1 VTRKQAIRYLPPAL
15 GVLVLLG
22 VVIGLHGAL
31 KRVGLGDVLA
41 ALAATPR
48 REVYHALLLLGGSLG
63 LMMLYDAPGVVFA
76 RRGIAFAPLGPLR
89 IALASFCAYA
99 LSHVLGAP
107 ALSAAAIRLR
117 LYAQWQVPPAGIARI
132 VTFSGSMFTV
142 GLMALLGVLL
152 LIFPENLPLFGHEV
166 APWALRTVG
175 GALAAAI
182 LFYVLVAQKLP
193 GFKIFGHSLTPPGHA
208 LALVQVLLSCCDIS
222 TACAILY
229 VVLPDTPGLSYP
241 HVLGVY
247 LAAFAGGI
255 FSGLPGGIGV
265 FDSVLLLGLSIYMP
279 PATALGAILL
289 FRVLY
294 FIGPACLAALVY
306 AGHELWLTTRGHA
319 DG

>member
-1 VTRKQAIRYLPPAL
+1 M

-31 KRVGLGDVLA
+31 KRVGLGDVLS
-41 ALAATPR
+41 ALAGTPR
-48 REVYHALLLLGGSLG
+48 SQVYHALMLLGGSFG

-76 RRGIAFAPLGPLR
+76 KRGAVFAPLGPLR

-132 VTFSGSMFTV
+132 VTFSGTMFTI
-142 GLMALLGVLL
+142 GLMTLLGVLL
-152 LIFPENLPLFGHEV
+152 LAFPENLPLFGHEV
-166 APWALRTVG
+166 APWALRALG
-175 GALAAAI
+175 GALALAI

-193 GFKIFGHSLTPPGHA
+193 GFKIFGHSLTPPGRA
-208 LALVQVLLSCCDIS
+208 LALTQVLLSCCDIS

-229 VVLPDTPGLSYP
+229 AVLPDTPGLSYP

-265 FDSVLLLGLSIYMP
+265 FDSVLLLGLSVYMP
-279 PATALGAILL
+279 PAAALGAILL

-294 FIGPACLAALVY
+294 FIVPACVAALVY
-306 AGHELWLTTRGHA
+306 AGHELWLTTRRTPA
-319 DG
+319 P